1 MTFLSR
7 ETLEK
12 IASEIFEIGE
22 IKYSANSYVLS
33 LGQQAASSSIS
44 GEIKELDANRKIVI
58 EAGQVAQLLTR
69 ERIRIPN
76 RYMGFISLE
85 PKVKF
90 KGLKDVS
97 GFHVSPGY
105 TGKLLFVVSNESTNN
120 IVLQE
125 NDSIFRMWLVKLDQ
139 ETAHISNTKAFDSIP
154 SDILSSLSTY
164 RPNVF
169 ALENRIIELERR
181 LNVYSGVIKWTAVTV
196 ATAAVGYFLSNILAE
211 IITVDQR
218 MNAPV
223 EQTSPSAAQTNPP
236 EKIDSDISVRPLHN
250 QSY

>member
-1 MTFLSR
+1 
-7 ETLEK
+7 
-12 IASEIFEIGE
+12 
-22 IKYSANSYVLS
+22 
-33 LGQQAASSSIS
+33 
-44 GEIKELDANRKIVI
+44 
-58 EAGQVAQLLTR
+58 
-69 ERIRIPN
+69 
-76 RYMGFISLE
+76 MGFISLE

-105 TGKLLFVVSNESTNN
+105 TGKLLFVVSNELTNN

-169 ALENRIIELERR
+169 ALEN
-181 LNVYSGVIKWTAVTV
+181 
-196 ATAAVGYFLSNILAE
+196 
-211 IITVDQR
+211 
-218 MNAPV
+218 
-223 EQTSPSAAQTNPP
+223 
-236 EKIDSDISVRPLHN
+236 
-250 QSY
+250 